1 MMKRKQESPSTLSR
15 RETLKRLA
23 GTAFALPAF
32 RLGGVVAGANED
44 GNERRPTTALGLV
57 IYDCRLRR
65 EWMIQNQG
73 GLDLFEPRRF
83 LEHCHALGAGG
94 MQAKLDGLSAQRA
107 AELGQWA
114 KQRGMFIDAIISPPA
129 DKGGLARFEAQI
141 RTAALAGVQAAR
153 TVVMPGRRYERFRSL
168 EEFRDFTARAERML
182 ELAAPIVEKH
192 RVPLAVENHKD
203 QRIDERVALLKHIG
217 SDYVGACVDTGNS
230 FALLDDPMGAVEAL
244 APWAKTVHL
253 KDQALRPHE
262 DGFLLGDI
270 PLGQGAFD
278 LKRMVQILRKAQ
290 PNIGFVL
297 ELITRD
303 ALKVPC
309 LTEEYWI
316 TMPHVTG
323 RDLARTLR
331 FVRMHQAEAL
341 QQVSSLSLEKQ
352 VALEDANLSTSFQYA
367 HEELGI

>member
-1 MMKRKQESPSTLSR
+1 
-15 RETLKRLA
+15 
-23 GTAFALPAF
+23 
-32 RLGGVVAGANED
+32 
-44 GNERRPTTALGLV
+44 
-57 IYDCRLRR
+57 
-65 EWMIQNQG
+65 
-73 GLDLFEPRRF
+73 
-83 LEHCHALGAGG
+83 
-94 MQAKLDGLSAQRA
+94 MQAQLGGLSANRA
-107 AELGQWA
+107 AALGDWA
-114 KQRGMFIDAIISPPA
+114 KQRGMFIDAIIRPPA
-129 DKGGLARFEAQI
+129 DKQDLARFEAQI
-141 RTAALAGVQAAR
+141 RIAAQTGVQAAR

-168 EEFRDFTARAERML
+168 EEFRDFTAQARRML

-203 QRIDERVALLKHIG
+203 QRIDQRVALFKHIG

-230 FALLDDPMGAVEAL
+230 FALLDDPMEAVEAL

-253 KDQALRPHE
+253 KDQALQPYQ

-278 LKRMVQILRKAQ
+278 LKRMVQILRKAKSD
-290 PNIGFVL
+290 IRFVL

-316 TMPHVTG
+316 TMPRVPG

-331 FVRMHQAEAL
+331 FVRSHQAEAL

-352 VALEDANLSTSFQYA
+352 VTLENANLSASLKYA
-367 HEELGI
+367 REELRL